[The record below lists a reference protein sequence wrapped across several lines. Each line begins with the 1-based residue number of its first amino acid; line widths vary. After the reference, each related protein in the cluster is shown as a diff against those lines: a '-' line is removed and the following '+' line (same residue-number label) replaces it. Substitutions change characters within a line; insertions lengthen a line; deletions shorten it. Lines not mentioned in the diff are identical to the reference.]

1 MKLKR
6 IIVLF
11 IFSLLLIKPS
21 LAVVK
26 NKKMPIQ
33 SAKKTR
39 TNKKHKNY
47 MHGVASYYGKGDSFD
62 GREMANGEIFHAN
75 NMFVAAHPTLPL
87 GTKLKVINNVNG
99 KVAYV
104 EVKDRMPVGSRIIDL
119 SYAAARHLGMVHR
132 GLSRVTLVRI
142 DNTEFYRH
150 KHLLEDQQRNLS

>member
-1 MKLKR
+1 MKLRR

-11 IFSLLLIKPS
+11 IFSLLFIKPS

-26 NKKMPIQ
+26 NKKSPTH
-33 SAKKTR
+33 SLKKAKPNR
-39 TNKKHKNY
+39 KHKNY
-47 MHGVASYYGKGDSFD
+47 MHGVASFYGKDDTFD
-62 GREMANGEIFHAN
+62 GREMANGEVFHAN

-87 GTKLKVINNVNG
+87 GTKLKVINNYNG
-99 KVAYV
+99 KIAYV

-142 DNTEFYRH
+142 DNSEFYRH
-150 KHLLEDQQRNLS
+150 KHLLENKNSLS

>member
-11 IFSLLLIKPS
+11 IFSLLLIKPT

-26 NKKMPIQ
+26 NKKTPTP
-33 SAKKTR
+33 SLKKAKIGH
-39 TNKKHKNY
+39 KHKNY
-47 MHGVASYYGKGDSFD
+47 MHGVASFYGKGDAFD
-62 GREMANGEIFHAN
+62 GREMANGEVFHAN

-87 GTKLKVINNVNG
+87 GTKLKVINNYNG
-99 KVAYV
+99 KIAYV
-104 EVKDRMPVGSRIIDL
+104 EVKDRMPIGGRIIDL

-142 DNTEFYRH
+142 DNSEFYRH
-150 KHLLEDQQRNLS
+150 KHLLENQNSLS